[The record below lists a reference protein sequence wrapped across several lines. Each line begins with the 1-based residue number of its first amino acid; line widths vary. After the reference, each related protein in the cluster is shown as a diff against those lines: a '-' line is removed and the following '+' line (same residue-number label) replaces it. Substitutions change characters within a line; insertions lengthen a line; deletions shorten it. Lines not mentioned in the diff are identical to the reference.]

1 MEYHLTIKKKNKN
14 WYIQQLGFGP
24 KVIMLNE
31 NANPIRLHAI
41 KFNLYNILEMK
52 MNRLVVLRG

>member
-1 MEYHLTIKKKNKN
+1 MEYHLTIKKNKN

-24 KVIMLNE
+24 KVIMLSE

-41 KFNLYNILEMK
+41 KLNLYNILEMK

>member
-1 MEYHLTIKKKNKN
+1 
-14 WYIQQLGFGP
+14 
-24 KVIMLNE
+24 MLRE

-52 MNRLVVLRG
+52 MNRLVILRG

>member
-1 MEYHLTIKKKNKN
+1 
-14 WYIQQLGFGP
+14 
-24 KVIMLNE
+24 MLNE
-31 NANPIRLHAI
+31 NANPIRLHTI